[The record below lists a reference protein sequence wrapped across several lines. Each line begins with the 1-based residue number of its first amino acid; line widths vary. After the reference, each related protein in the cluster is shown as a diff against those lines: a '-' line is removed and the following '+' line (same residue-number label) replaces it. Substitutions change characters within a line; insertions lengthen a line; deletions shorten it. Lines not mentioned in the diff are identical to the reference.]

1 MKEDDSRY
9 SKPLD
14 FFRDKMAQKMNNV
27 YLNWEDES
35 IERLLG
41 SEKKL
46 IKLLSLSINSK
57 DQKAITRDA
66 IACAC
71 YLMMIVDNAQRMD
84 FHRDDEVTADGKKWR
99 VDYVT
104 GSCLGLSSA
113 DGSHKELSKEVCAKV
128 DHTFDGIVTP

>member
-14 FFRDKMAQKMNNV
+14 FFRDKMEEEMRKVAFD
-27 YLNWEDES
+27 WEDES
-35 IERLLG
+35 IEMLLG
-41 SEKKL
+41 SEKRL
-46 IKLLSLSINSK
+46 IELLRSSINSK
-57 DQKAITRDA
+57 YQKAITHYA
-66 IACAC
+66 ITCAC

-84 FHRDDEVTADGKKWR
+84 FNRDDEVTADGKKWR

-104 GSCLGLSSA
+104 SSCLGLSSA
-113 DGSHKELSKEVCAKV
+113 DGSHKELSKEVCTKV